1 MDRTPTVKEGI
12 APSLVR
18 ALFTLISTVI
28 GFWAV
33 EFALFHTDAYY
44 TILKHDS
51 AAGSVETYVRNE
63 LRRNRTN
70 PRQVLTIG
78 DSRMGFLPRY
88 ANDMQTGYQFAS
100 IALGGSTPRDWYY
113 MLRGV
118 DPHANRYSAIVIAM
132 NDFEDAEI
140 EEDYSVRATDL
151 YYLIGRLKYSD
162 IPYFAKSYQHD
173 PKLEWAAVRGIVLKG
188 LIYKRDFQDFL
199 LHPADRIAL
208 AQLARKD
215 SYLWYYNYVGS
226 NQSMGGVVVDWANRT
241 VTVPPG
247 FTDAQK
253 AAYQYQFLAPKPP
266 YTGVRSAYLHQWF
279 GKIYEHYR
287 GSKTRLIFLDLPRG
301 PFVRPDQPEFSP
313 HSSIRELGLQP
324 GVILLSEHLFD
335 SIERPSL
342 FVDQMH
348 MNGPGSAEFSRTL
361 GKQVGRTLD
370 AL

>member
-1 MDRTPTVKEGI
+1 
-12 APSLVR
+12 VR

-33 EFALFHTDAYY
+33 EFTLFHTDAYY
-44 TILKHDS
+44 TILRHDS
-51 AAGSVETYVRNE
+51 STGSVETYIRNE
-63 LRRNRTN
+63 LKRNRTN

-78 DSRMGFLPRY
+78 DSRMGFFPRY
-88 ANDMQTGYQFAS
+88 ANEMQTGYQFAS

-118 DPHANRYSAIVIAM
+118 DPHADRYSAIVIAM
-132 NDFEDAEI
+132 SDFDDAES
-140 EEDYSVRATDL
+140 EEDFSVRASDL
-151 YYLIGRLKYSD
+151 YYLIGRLTYSD

-173 PKLEWAAVRGIVLKG
+173 PKLESAAVRAIILKG

-199 LHPADRIAL
+199 LHPVSRIKMS
-208 AQLARKD
+208 QLARQD
-215 SYLWYYNYVGS
+215 SYLWYYNYVGP
-226 NQSMGGVVVDWANRT
+226 NQSMEGVDVDFGNHT

-247 FTDAQK
+247 FTEEQK
-253 AAYQYQFLAPKPP
+253 AAYEFHFLAPRPP

-301 PFVRPDQPEFSP
+301 PFVRPDQPAFNP
-313 HSSIRELGLQP
+313 HSSIRELALQP
-324 GVILLSEHLFD
+324 GVILLPERLFE
-335 SIERPSL
+335 SIEQPSL

-348 MNGPGSAEFSRTL
+348 MNGPGCAVFSRML
-361 GKQVGRTLD
+361 AKEVSHRLD

>member
-1 MDRTPTVKEGI
+1 
-12 APSLVR
+12 VR
-18 ALFTLISTVI
+18 ALFTLISTVL

-51 AAGSVETYVRNE
+51 STGSVETFVRNE
-63 LRRNRTN
+63 LKRNRTAA
-70 PRQVLTIG
+70 PQVLTIG

-88 ANDMQTGYQFAS
+88 ANDLQTGYQFAS

-118 DPHANRYSAIVIAM
+118 DPHADRYSAIVIAM

-140 EEDYSVRATDL
+140 EEDYSVRAADL

-173 PKLEWAAVRGIVLKG
+173 PKLERAAVSGIILKG

-199 LHPADRIAL
+199 LHPVGRIKMSQA
-208 AQLARKD
+208 ARQD
-215 SYLWYYNYVGS
+215 SYLWYYNYVGT
-226 NQSMGGVVVDWANRT
+226 NQSMEGVVVDFQNHT
-241 VTVPPG
+241 VTVPHG
-247 FTDAQK
+247 FTDEQK
-253 AAYQYQFLAPKPP
+253 ATYEYHFLAPRPP
-266 YTGVRSAYLHQWF
+266 YSGVRSAYLHQWF

-287 GSKTRLIFLDLPRG
+287 GSKTRLIFLYLPRG
-301 PFVRPDQPEFSP
+301 PFVRPDQPALNP
-313 HSSIRELGLQP
+313 HSSIRELALQP
-324 GVILLSEHLFD
+324 GVILLPERLFE

-348 MNGPGSAEFSRTL
+348 MNGPGSAEFSRML
-361 GKQVGRTLD
+361 GRQVSRTLD

>member
-1 MDRTPTVKEGI
+1 
-12 APSLVR
+12 VR

-33 EFALFHTDAYY
+33 EFALFHTGAYSL
-44 TILKHDS
+44 ILRHDS
-51 AAGSVETYVRNE
+51 STGSVETYIRNE
-63 LRRNRTN
+63 LKRNRSTA
-70 PRQVLTIG
+70 PQVLTIG

-88 ANDMQTGYQFAS
+88 ANDLQTGTQFAS

-118 DPHANRYSAIVIAM
+118 DPKANRYSAVVIAM

-140 EEDYSVRATDL
+140 LEDYSVRATDL

-199 LHPADRIAL
+199 LHPVGRIQMSQA
-208 AQLARKD
+208 ARKE
-215 SYLWYYNYVGS
+215 SYLWYYNYVGTNS
-226 NQSMGGVVVDWANRT
+226 SMEGVVVDWTNRT

-247 FTDAQK
+247 FTETQK
-253 AAYQYQFLAPKPP
+253 AAYEFQFLAPSPP
-266 YTGVRSAYLHQWF
+266 YTGVRSAYLHQWL

-287 GSKTRLIFLDLPRG
+287 ASKTRLIFLYLPRG
-301 PFVRPDQPEFSP
+301 PFVRPDQPAFNP
-313 HSSIRELGLQP
+313 HSSIRELSLQP
-324 GVILLSEHLFD
+324 GVMLLPERLFE
-335 SIERPSL
+335 SIEQPGL
-342 FVDQMH
+342 FVDQFH
-348 MNGPGSAEFSRTL
+348 MNGPGCAQFSRIL
-361 GKQVGRTLD
+361 AKEISHRLD